1 MKNNY
6 QRLLVVLFIIIEM
19 IAVMLYALKEISI
32 RQFLLLTG
40 TCICGILVQSNF
52 LNKK

>member
-1 MKNNY
+1 MNNY

-19 IAVMLYALKEISI
+19 IAVILYALQEISML
-32 RQFLLLTG
+32 QFLLLTG
-40 TCICGILVQSNF
+40 TCICGIVAQSTF